1 MKHITLALVAGG
13 ALAASPAFA
22 QDTTDPNAGAT
33 TEAGTETPAD
43 PNAPPADGTQ
53 PAAAPTPAAGMGP
66 SLTLVDKGKILI
78 AGSTVNINMS
88 ADAVGKPISLSPSVW
103 YGVNEKLS
111 VGLTHDQGTTPY
123 TPRPGLRITTIPNPL
138 DPTMSIQA
146 AGAGG
151 ICFTGED
158 NGCPKVYDNI
168 GVDALYGISND
179 KFSMAA
185 HPGLDVFA
193 FDPFILQLRVGLL
206 GRYMASDK
214 LSIVFD
220 PRITIGLTER
230 DVNKEAIDVPVW
242 VWFNVNEKLG
252 VYGSTGIA
260 GAFDGFGDTY
270 RIPLQFGASFA
281 VNQQL
286 TVGGDFEFFNLLGSN
301 SSADGRMLALRVAY
315 RL

>member
-1 MKHITLALVAGG
+1 MNRIKLALITGG
-13 ALAASPAFA
+13 ALFATPVFA
-22 QDTTDPNAGAT
+22 QDATDPAADPAAGGTVEAGAGAEVT
-33 TEAGTETPAD
+33 TPTPD
-43 PNAPPADGTQ
+43 PNAPVE
-53 PAAAPTPAAGMGP
+53 APTWAP
-66 SLTLVDKGKILI
+66 SLTLVGSGKILI
-78 AGSTVNINMS
+78 AGSTLNINMS

-103 YGVNEKLS
+103 YGVSDKLS
-111 VGLTHDQGTTPY
+111 VGLTHDQGTTPF
-123 TPRPGLRITTIPNPL
+123 TPRPGLRVTTIPNPL
-138 DPTMSIQA
+138 DPTMSVQA

-158 NGCPKVYDNI
+158 NGCPKVYDNV
-168 GVDALYGISND
+168 GVDALYGLSD
-179 KFSMAA
+179 SKFSMAA

-206 GRYMASDK
+206 GRYMASEK

-252 VYGSTGIA
+252 AYVSTGIA
-260 GAFDGFGDTY
+260 GPFDGFGDSY
-270 RIPLQFGASFA
+270 RIPLQIGATYA
-281 VNQQL
+281 VSSQL
-286 TVGGDFEFFNLLGSN
+286 SVGGDFEFFNLLGSN